1 MNSLTSMHKNF
12 ISIKDYCIKII
23 EVVSNTDEEEDSEDD
38 RIETV
43 YKFYQRNRDYIKKFK
58 PK

>member
-1 MNSLTSMHKNF
+1 MNSLISMHKNF